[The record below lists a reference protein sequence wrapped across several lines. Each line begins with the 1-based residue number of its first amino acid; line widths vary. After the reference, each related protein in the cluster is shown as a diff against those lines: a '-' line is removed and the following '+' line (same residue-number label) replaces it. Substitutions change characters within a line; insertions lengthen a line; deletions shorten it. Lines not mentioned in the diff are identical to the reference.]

1 MLANQEGQPRDI
13 AQIRRAKHETTVSSL
28 EGQSKDVGNAKS
40 HPTSLAN
47 LCPVNI
53 NDGGSSINIVCCWS
67 AIIGSENAADSIVHG
82 QHHLRSLIVRPI
94 KSKGCPLSL
103 TAKFKP
109 NFSHNFDE
117 GPLVSQLSEW
127 NANIAMNFTLRPLPK
142 SSPTFLHIVDNQFR
156 DNHS

>member
-28 EGQSKDVGNAKS
+28 EGQSKEVGNVLQSQS

-67 AIIGSENAADSIVHG
+67 AIIGSENDADSIVHG
-82 QHHLRSLIVRPI
+82 QHHLRSLLVRPI
-94 KSKGCPLSL
+94 KSRGCPLSL
-103 TAKFKP
+103 TAKYKP
-109 NFSHNFDE
+109 NVSHNFDE
-117 GPLVSQLSEW
+117 GPLVSQLYCHEFH
-127 NANIAMNFTLRPLPK
+127 FTSLPQVLTYF
-142 SSPTFLHIVDNQFR
+142 SSYCR
-156 DNHS
+156 

>member
-13 AQIRRAKHETTVSSL
+13 AQIRRAKLETTVSLL
-28 EGQSKDVGNAKS
+28 EGQSKEFGIVIQSKS

-67 AIIGSENAADSIVHG
+67 AVIVSENAADSIVHG
-82 QHHLRSLIVRPI
+82 QHHLRSLLVRPI

-109 NFSHNFDE
+109 NISHNFDE
-117 GPLVSQLSEW
+117 GPLVSQCQSGLQLFLQISLSPHPSPH
-127 NANIAMNFTLRPLPK
+127 LRFFIL
-142 SSPTFLHIVDNQFR
+142 
-156 DNHS
+156 